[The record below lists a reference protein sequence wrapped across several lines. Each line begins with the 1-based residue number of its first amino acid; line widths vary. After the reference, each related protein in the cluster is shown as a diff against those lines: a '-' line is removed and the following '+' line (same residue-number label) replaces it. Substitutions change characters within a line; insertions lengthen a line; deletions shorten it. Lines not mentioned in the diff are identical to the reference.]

1 MTSSPTFP
9 HYDPSRSYAW
19 NYANAPEPVA
29 AVDEPIVPGD
39 WNCCGRKVA
48 SPLGIAAGPLL
59 NGKWCLYYA
68 NLGFDVLTYKTVRS
82 RQRDCYELPN
92 LQPVTC
98 GMLTEKPALVRAGNQ
113 MNGSWAVSF
122 GMPSADPDAWRRDI
136 EWTRN
141 RLPADKILSV
151 SVVGSVQDGWT
162 NDDLAN
168 DYALCAK
175 WAVESGA
182 DCIETNFSCP
192 NVSTCDG
199 QLYHN
204 AHQSRE
210 IAEVVRAAI
219 GNTPLLIKIGHLV
232 QDEAIH
238 SLLAAVGKIAD
249 ALVMT
254 NSIASSVIQD
264 DELMFGGQQR
274 GICGEAIRKESV
286 RQLGRFAKVIA
297 EQNLLLQLIGVGG
310 ISTADHVRSY
320 LAAGAHACQLAT
332 SPMINPQVGLEI
344 RRQMALQM

>member
-1 MTSSPTFP
+1 MTSAPTFP
-9 HYDPSRSYAW
+9 RYDPSRTYAW
-19 NYANAPEPVA
+19 NYANAPEPIA
-29 AVDEPIVPGD
+29 IAEPLVPGD
-39 WNCCGRKVA
+39 WNFCGRKVA

-68 NLGFDVLTYKTVRS
+68 KLGFDVLTYKTVRS

-98 GMLTEKPALVRAGNQ
+98 GMLAEKPELVSAGNQ
-113 MNGSWAVSF
+113 MKGSWAVSF

-136 EWTRN
+136 EGTRKK
-141 RLPADKILSV
+141 LPADKILSV

-175 WAVESGA
+175 WAVDSGA
-182 DCIETNFSCP
+182 DCVETNFSCP

-204 AHQSRE
+204 AHQSGE
-210 IAEVVRAAI
+210 IAQVVRAAI
-219 GNTPLLIKIGHLV
+219 GNTPYIIKIGHLV
-232 QDEAIH
+232 QDQAID

-249 ALVMT
+249 ALAMT
-254 NSIASSVIQD
+254 NSIASPVIQA
-264 DELMFGGQQR
+264 DELMFGGQPR
-274 GICGEAIRKESV
+274 GICGEAIREESI
-286 RQLGRFAKVIA
+286 RQVSRFAKVIA
-297 EQNLLLQLIGVGG
+297 EQNLPIQLIGVGG

-320 LAAGAHACQLAT
+320 LAAGADACHLAT
-332 SPMINPQVGLEI
+332 SAMINPQVGLEI
-344 RRQMALQM
+344 RREMQG